1 MRYFSIVSYLNIF
14 TRNILHHSRKQLRGT
29 FALGNELEKKKE
41 ERNNLKKK
49 NYYQH
54 KTAQLLKRN
63 ALVDSCDALT
73 PTILFMASSLSDSL
87 LLSNIS
93 LRSSFLRTEDILGVI
108 VVSG

>member
-1 MRYFSIVSYLNIF
+1 MSWR
-14 TRNILHHSRKQLRGT
+14 
-29 FALGNELEKKKE
+29 KKE

>member
-1 MRYFSIVSYLNIF
+1 MSW
-14 TRNILHHSRKQLRGT
+14 RKKT
-29 FALGNELEKKKE
+29 KKE
-41 ERNNLKKK
+41 TIKKNK

>member
-1 MRYFSIVSYLNIF
+1 MSW
-14 TRNILHHSRKQLRGT
+14 RKK
-29 FALGNELEKKKE
+29 KKKE
-41 ERNNLKKK
+41 TIKKKK

>member
-1 MRYFSIVSYLNIF
+1 MSYLNIF
-14 TRNILHHSRKQLRGT
+14 TCNILHHSRKQLRGT
-29 FALGNELEKKKE
+29 FALGNELEKKNE

-49 NYYQH
+49 YYYQH